1 LQVNPLDKE
10 RTMAKLTRRG
20 FFRETT
26 VSAATVGAM
35 ASIPGLTMF
44 LDSPEDPVTEI
55 SPGAFVG
62 PLVAHIRD
70 AGTGEIS
77 LLVGTREL
85 MFRDTDL
92 VARLVKAAL

>member
-1 LQVNPLDKE
+1 
-10 RTMAKLTRRG
+10 MAKLTRRG
-20 FFRETT
+20 FFRQTT
-26 VSAATVGAM
+26 MSAATLGAM
-35 ASIPGLTMF
+35 ASVPGLTMF
-44 LDSPEDPVTEI
+44 LDSPDDPVTEI
-55 SPGAFVG
+55 SPGAIAG

-85 MFRDTDL
+85 VFRDTDL